1 MNEVFINALIA
12 RIKADEMTI
21 EQVPI
26 PYREAVKTI
35 LECEDNVAN
44 T

>member
-1 MNEVFINALIA
+1 MNEVLINALIA
-12 RIKADEMTI
+12 RIKAGQMMI
-21 EQVPI
+21 EQIPI